1 MFDQRLISV
10 KHRLVLIA
18 HIQKSKI
25 RFLLFLFTW
34 IAGAETKQFRRR
46 CATSVAYK
54 LVVVFVSETL
64 QHRVIPQSLLVF
76 WTIGFRGRILANG
89 QLSGICRRICS
100 LTHQSCVTVGNMK
113 MGILFQFLFC
123 LRAK

>member
-1 MFDQRLISV
+1 MFDQRLITV

-34 IAGAETKQFRRR
+34 IAGAETKQFHRRR
-46 CATSVAYK
+46 ATSVAYK

-64 QHRVIPQSLLVF
+64 QHRVIPQSLVGQLVF
-76 WTIGFRGRILANG
+76 GGGF
-89 QLSGICRRICS
+89 
-100 LTHQSCVTVGNMK
+100 
-113 MGILFQFLFC
+113 
-123 LRAK
+123 

>member
-46 CATSVAYK
+46 CVTSVAHK
-54 LVVVFVSETL
+54 LVVTL
-64 QHRVIPQSLLVF
+64 QHRVIPQSLVGQLVF
-76 WTIGFRGRILANG
+76 GGGF
-89 QLSGICRRICS
+89 
-100 LTHQSCVTVGNMK
+100 
-113 MGILFQFLFC
+113 
-123 LRAK
+123 